1 MLIELFT
8 DGACKGNPGPGGY
21 GAILVCGDYYTELS
35 DGYVR
40 TTNNRMELMAVIN
53 GLLKINNPQKHDVLV
68 YSDSKY
74 VTDTVNK
81 QWINKWEAKNFDG
94 IKNNDL
100 WIQFNSIRKQ
110 FNDIKFN
117 WIKGHNGHPENEK
130 CDELAQ
136 AASKEKQLKI
146 DQGYLA

>member
-94 IKNNDL
+94 VKNNDL

>member
-21 GAILVCGDYYTELS
+21 GAILVCGDYYKELS
-35 DGYVR
+35 DGYAH
-40 TTNNRMELMAVIN
+40 TTNNRMELMAVIS
-53 GLLKINNPQKHDVLV
+53 GLSKINNPQKHDVLV

-94 IKNNDL
+94 VKNNDL
-100 WIQFNSIRKQ
+100 WIQFNCIRKK

>member
-1 MLIELFT
+1 MIIELFT

-21 GAILVCGDYYTELS
+21 GAILVCGLYYKELS
-35 DGYVR
+35 EGYVR

-94 IKNNDL
+94 VKNNDL
-100 WIQFNSIRKQ
+100 WIQFNSIRKK

>member
-94 IKNNDL
+94 VKNNDL

-117 WIKGHNGHPENEK
+117 WIKGHNGHLENEK

>member
-94 IKNNDL
+94 VKNNDL
-100 WIQFNSIRKQ
+100 WIQFNSIIKK